1 MTTESS
7 RFQLAIGCIAL
18 YFVEGVIKALL
29 PAFPYVEAIAAE
41 GAVAAYYL
49 TTKTISNINK
59 AKYENSCDDQAKN
72 GTKPQ

>member
-7 RFQLAIGCIAL
+7 RFQLTIGCLAL
-18 YFVEGVIKALL
+18 YFVEGILKALL
-29 PAFPYVEAIAAE
+29 PSFPFVEAIAAE

-59 AKYENSCDDQAKN
+59 AKYENVCDDPAKS
-72 GTKPQ
+72 GAKL